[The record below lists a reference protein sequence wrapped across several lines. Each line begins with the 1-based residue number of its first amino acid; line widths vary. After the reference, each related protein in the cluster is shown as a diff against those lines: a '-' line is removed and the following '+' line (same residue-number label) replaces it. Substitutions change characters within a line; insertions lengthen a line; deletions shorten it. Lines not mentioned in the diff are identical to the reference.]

1 MRGKKWTVVIWLLCL
16 LVMTALPVAAAPAA
30 SDAVN
35 LPGSVGIILS
45 VLALVLA
52 FGMSFWMRNQKK

>member
-1 MRGKKWTVVIWLLCL
+1 MRRKQGTVITWVLFL
-16 LVMTALPVAAAPAA
+16 LVVTVMPVAAAPVA
-30 SDAVN
+30 SEAVN